1 MLDQILVGQYI
12 AIDSFLHRLDPRAK
26 LIAMFLIVVTIFIA
40 TETYQYMIIMSLVV
54 LTFIM
59 SQISFK
65 HLYRGMRPILWFV
78 YLTFFLH
85 VLINKDGELLWQY
98 QFLSVYSEGVMQGF
112 IISFRLFV
120 LIFFS
125 TILTLTTAPM
135 TLTQGIEALLK
146 PFQRIMPVHEIAL
159 MLTISIRFIPTIL
172 RETDKLIKAQTAR
185 GGSIGHGSLL
195 KRVKHVIPLVVPL
208 LIISFKRA
216 EELATA
222 MEARGYRG
230 SVGRTKFR
238 QLVFKASDQMVL
250 LIMLAITIL
259 TLFMRF
265 LAH

>member
-1 MLDQILVGQYI
+1 
-12 AIDSFLHRLDPRAK
+12 
-26 LIAMFLIVVTIFIA
+26 MFLIVVNIFIVA
-40 TETYQYMIIMSLVV
+40 ETYQYLIIMSLVV
-54 LTFIM
+54 LVFLLSKIG
-59 SQISFK
+59 FK

-78 YLTFFLH
+78 YFTFFLH

-98 QFLSVYSEGVMQGF
+98 GFLSVYSEGIIQGF

-135 TLTQGIEALLK
+135 TLTQGIEELLK
-146 PFQRIMPVHEIAL
+146 PLRRLIPVHEIAL

-185 GGSIGHGSLL
+185 GGSIGQGSIL

-216 EELATA
+216 EELAIA

-230 SVGRTKFR
+230 SIGRTKYR
-238 QLVFKASDQMVL
+238 QLTFNAFDQLVL
-250 LIMLAITIL
+250 LIMIL
-259 TLFMRF
+259 MTSLTMFVLF
-265 LAH
+265 L